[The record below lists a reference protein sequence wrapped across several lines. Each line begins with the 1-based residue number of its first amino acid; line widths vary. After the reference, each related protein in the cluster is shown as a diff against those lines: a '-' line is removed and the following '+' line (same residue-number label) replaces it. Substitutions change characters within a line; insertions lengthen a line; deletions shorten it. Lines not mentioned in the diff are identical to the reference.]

1 MSLSRSGRL
10 EPEFL
15 SSQLQCLILGTF
27 QSQKTTKNQKK
38 KKKRPPSLPWKTM
51 ERTLFQPWFVNG
63 KFLNRLTSLSSPGP
77 QSALRN
83 SWPACHFP
91 LWTVLHWTHSLE
103 QPGFHLNKAL
113 LDLVTGVE
121 WVLNGVETPQYS
133 QRSGDFPESTKTL
146 EMTTKSLLNDSLQS
160 PDPITHGHST
170 KRWGRI
176 DRGSWGGE
184 GSWECLKGSQISG
197 QWQRRATQGW
207 MRRVFANPS
216 AQRNSPTFSFLLSP
230 PTDCQQYLLIF
241 CCLVTWSAYLFPH
254 SHFLPGQRKRHFL
267 VVGQSCW
274 VNHSGQVRSRVTK
287 LRREKRTP
295 RWNLN
300 FR

>member
-38 KKKRPPSLPWKTM
+38 KKKPPSLPWKTM
-51 ERTLFQPWFVNG
+51 ERTWFQPWFVNG

-77 QSALRN
+77 QSSLRN

-146 EMTTKSLLNDSLQS
+146 EMTTKSHKY
-160 PDPITHGHST
+160 PFPITISY
-170 KRWGRI
+170 KQ
-176 DRGSWGGE
+176 GE
-184 GSWECLKGSQISG
+184 WKKNGKIWILE
-197 QWQRRATQGW
+197 
-207 MRRVFANPS
+207 
-216 AQRNSPTFSFLLSP
+216 
-230 PTDCQQYLLIF
+230 
-241 CCLVTWSAYLFPH
+241 
-254 SHFLPGQRKRHFL
+254 
-267 VVGQSCW
+267 
-274 VNHSGQVRSRVTK
+274 
-287 LRREKRTP
+287 
-295 RWNLN
+295 
-300 FR
+300 